1 MRVGHTPPV
10 RLITWNVAGR
20 VRRRAE
26 QVEALLAERPDVV
39 ALQEVSLTTLSGWR
53 EDLEAE
59 GYSVRT
65 SLDGMVRR
73 PVGRGPRR
81 ASERRRP
88 LGVLVAAPQALRAG
102 PEVALPWPER
112 LLVVRVAG
120 TAVYNLHSPVSQAP
134 GLAKVLT
141 HEAVHAHLARR
152 SRTPRVLCGDLN
164 TPQRET
170 LEGEVMTFARTS
182 SGRVRPER
190 GERHDRAELSLIRG
204 LEGAGFR
211 DAFRSTHGYGP
222 RDRSWT
228 WPNGGGYRLDHVIVT
243 EQLEVREC
251 RYLHGW
257 REGGLSDHSG
267 LLAVLERR

>member
-1 MRVGHTPPV
+1 V

-20 VRRRAE
+20 VRRRPE
-26 QVEALLAERPDVV
+26 QVEALLAEEPDVV
-39 ALQEVSLTTLSGWR
+39 ALQEVSLTTLAAWR
-53 EDLEAE
+53 EDLEAD
-59 GYSVRT
+59 GYSVQT
-65 SLDGMVRR
+65 SLDGMAAR
-73 PVGRGPRR
+73 PR
-81 ASERRRP
+81 ARPERRRP
-88 LGVLVAAPQALRAG
+88 LGVLVAARQALRAG
-102 PEVALPWPER
+102 PQVELPWPER
-112 LLVVRVAG
+112 LVAVRVEG
-120 TAVYNLHSPVSQAP
+120 IVVYDLHSPVSEAP

-141 HEAVHAHLARR
+141 HEAVHAHLSRR

-170 LEGEVMTFARTS
+170 LEGEVLTFARTS
-182 SGRVRPER
+182 SGRLRPER

-243 EQLEVREC
+243 KQLEVREC
-251 RYLHGW
+251 RYLHAW

-267 LLAVLERR
+267 LLAVLARR